1 MNRGEPLTTLEVRTS
16 RFLKTQPHARKY
28 MVYELSLRNFPHPLL
43 STNSKSKLRM
53 WMDLHGYQF
62 KKSVRGQLSRAFTTN
77 GRGEIVEAIF
87 YLEER

>member
-1 MNRGEPLTTLEVRTS
+1 MKKDEPLTTLEVRTG
-16 RFLKTQPHARKY
+16 RTLKEQPYSRKY
-28 MVYELSLRNFPHPLL
+28 MVYELSLRNFSHPLI

-62 KKSVRGQLSRAFTTN
+62 KKNVKGQLSRAFTIN

>member
-1 MNRGEPLTTLEVRTS
+1 MSKDEPLTTLEVRTS
-16 RFLKTQPHARKY
+16 KMTRGLPYAKRY
-28 MVYELSLRNFPHPLL
+28 MVYELSIKNFSHPLL

-62 KKSVRGQLSRAFTTN
+62 KKNVRGQLSRAVTVD
-77 GRGEIVEAIF
+77 GKGEIVEAIF

>member
-1 MNRGEPLTTLEVRTS
+1 MRKDEPLTTLEVRTAKMA
-16 RFLKTQPHARKY
+16 REQPYAKRY

-62 KKSVRGQLSRAFTTN
+62 KKNARGQLSRALTID
-77 GRGEIVEAIF
+77 GKGEIVEAIF
-87 YLEER
+87 YLEEI

>member
-1 MNRGEPLTTLEVRTS
+1 MNKDEPLITLEVRTEKMTRS
-16 RFLKTQPHARKY
+16 RPYAKRY
-28 MVYELSLRNFPHPLL
+28 MVYELSLRNFSHPLL

-62 KKSVRGQLSRAFTTN
+62 KKNVRGQVSRAFTID
-77 GRGEIVEAIF
+77 GQGEIVEVIF